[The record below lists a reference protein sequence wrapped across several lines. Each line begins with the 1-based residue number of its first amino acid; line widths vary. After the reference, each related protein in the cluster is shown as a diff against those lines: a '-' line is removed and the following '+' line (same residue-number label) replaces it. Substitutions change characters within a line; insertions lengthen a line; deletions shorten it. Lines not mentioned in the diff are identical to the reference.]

1 MGLNVTIV
9 GGGLAGLIAARVMR
23 EHHNVTVL
31 EKYSG
36 NHEVGAALNL
46 GPTGVAIVDKLGF
59 SREKCGSVVAKTV
72 KSYNKHGQLLR
83 ETDMTPFTK
92 FSKADWIFQHR
103 ADLWNEF
110 LRLATAP
117 SEDLGIRGEP
127 AKVVYG
133 KDVVKVNVESGD
145 VHLSDGEILHPDLVI
160 GADGIKS
167 VVRSVVVEQEDFV
180 SARPSGSSAFRF
192 MLTTEQVRDVHG
204 DIPLLDNSKPASLD
218 VHLALDPTN
227 RSIVMYPCRNWEYI
241 NFVCIAQDKMLGK
254 KTEES
259 WTAEGDKGDLLRCF
273 EDFGPY
279 VLDLLKCV
287 QTRKQPQCM
296 S

>member
-23 EHHNVTVL
+23 EYHTVMVV
-31 EKYSG
+31 EKYAG

-46 GPTGVAIVDKLGF
+46 GPTGVAIVDELGF
-59 SREKCGSVVAKTV
+59 NRQKCGSVVAKSV
-72 KSYNKHGQLLR
+72 RSYNKQGKLLR

-117 SEDLGIRGEP
+117 SEELRIDGEP

-133 KDVVKVNVESGD
+133 KEVVRIDVESGD
-145 VHLSDGEILHPDLVI
+145 VMLSDGEVLHSDLVI

-167 VVRSVVVEQEDFV
+167 VVRPIVVEQEDLI

-192 MLTTEQVRDVHG
+192 MLTTEQVRSVHG
-204 DIPLLDNSKPASLD
+204 NIPLLDSSKPASLD

-227 RSIVMYPCRNWEYI
+227 RSIVMYPCRNWQYI

-259 WTAEGDKGDLLRCF
+259 WTAEGDKDDLLRCF

-279 VLDLLKCV
+279 VIDLLK
-287 QTRKQPQCM
+287 
-296 S
+296 